1 MKKAILMDFCI
12 FLLLNILYF
21 NLANLSQ
28 GRLWSIKKYFN
39 KETGNRRN
47 TLCYTLGEK
56 CPYSEFLWFVFSRIR
71 TECGEILPTSPYS
84 IRMRKNIDQK
94 NSKYRRF
101 LRSDTYHQNI
111 ALWLLFCVCKIV
123 YLYDLQMSITNP
135 FPCTQLNLNLKIK
148 ESSVILKMSTQSIL
162 HL

>member
-1 MKKAILMDFCI
+1 MIDKEVFQQRNWNQKEYSLLHFGWKVSVFGVSLVRI
-12 FLLLNILYF
+12 F
-21 NLANLSQ
+21 
-28 GRLWSIKKYFN
+28 
-39 KETGNRRN
+39 
-47 TLCYTLGEK
+47 
-56 CPYSEFLWFVFSRIR
+56 RIR

-94 NSKYRRF
+94 NSEYRRF

-111 ALWLLFCVCKIV
+111 ALWLLFYVCKIV

-162 HL
+162 RL